1 MCKNC
6 GNCAFEHSMRT
17 IDDAVDV
24 VLDNPFNPTKPGI
37 GR

>member
-6 GNCAFEHSMRT
+6 GNCSTEHNGRT

-24 VLDNPFNPTKPGI
+24 SEASI
-37 GR
+37 II